1 MAPPPPRLPLPVDP
15 SLQGV
20 MSNPPTPFPNNVFPV
35 AGTLVGD
42 SARDS
47 RGTNSIWLPS
57 PVQSGNEAT
66 ADPITRFYHSTA
78 SSEPWS
84 HPRVTGVASVDP
96 SSQGP
101 NKRQRVYGHN
111 LQYGSNTRSDYGVYP
126 GFSRSDSE
134 YSSSMDH
141 AARTAPNHNHSGCS
155 EDVGTGMDPLSR
167 MNGATSSA
175 DPAYQTAQPQ
185 PVYEPR
191 TLSDDAQSQDS
202 SSGLLCERPDCD
214 YVAKCQ
220 SEMKYA

>member
-1 MAPPPPRLPLPVDP
+1 MAPPPPRLPVPVDP

-20 MSNPPTPFPNNVFPV
+20 MSNPSTPFPNHVFPV

-47 RGTNSIWLPS
+47 RGTSGIWLPH
-57 PVQSGNEAT
+57 PLQSGNEAT
-66 ADPITRFYHSTA
+66 IPDPIARFYNSNV
-78 SSEPWS
+78 SSEPWN
-84 HPRVTGVASVDP
+84 PQRVTGVVPPEP
-96 SSQGP
+96 SPQGP
-101 NKRQRVYGHN
+101 NKRQRLYGHT
-111 LQYGSNTRSDYGVYP
+111 LHYPSGTRSDYGVYP

-141 AARTAPNHNHSGCS
+141 TAQTAPNHNQAGSS
-155 EDVGTGMDPLSR
+155 ESVPNGMDALPR
-167 MNGATSSA
+167 MNGTTSST
-175 DPAYQTAQPQ
+175 DPTYQTAQ

-191 TLSDDAQSQDS
+191 TLSEDAQSQES
-202 SSGLLCERPDCD
+202 SPGLQCERSDCD